1 MEKLLAK
8 DYPDLPVEELF
19 GASSLYR
26 LEETLRSDTRIHVIH
41 NFNDFLLDDQAKR
54 FLDRT
59 LGERICWFPDGGH
72 LGNLYRDEVMAEI
85 GRILGVDTSLRS
97 TGLAMVEAAGTD
109 VRFLDCR
116 PIRNPAKLS
125 MAECLVNIAE
135 TLERYLDEWKPAEV
149 AMEGI
154 FFCKNARTSLVLGHA
169 RGVVVA
175 TCARRGLP
183 MAEYPPARVKQ
194 AVTGSGRATKGQM
207 QRMMQRVFALPELPQ
222 EDAADALAIAS
233 AHAHARRLAAAM
245 RR

>member
-1 MEKLLAK
+1 MRGFDA
-8 DYPDLPVEELF
+8 
-19 GASSLYR
+19 
-26 LEETLRSDTRIHVIH
+26 
-41 NFNDFLLDDQAKR
+41 R
-54 FLDRT
+54 FLEQYRARRAA
-59 LGERICWFPDGGH
+59 GEPAPPPRAPRAPV
-72 LGNLYRDEVMAEI
+72 RDALPFRPAAGAGPV
-85 GRILGVDTSLRS
+85 RILGVDTSLRS

-125 MAECLVNIAE
+125 LPDCLVNIAE
-135 TLERYLDEWKPAEV
+135 TLERYIDDWKPDEV

-194 AVTGSGRATKGQM
+194 AVTGTGRATKGQM
-207 QRMMQRVFALPELPQ
+207 QRMMQRVFALPDLPQ
-222 EDAADALAIAS
+222 EDAADALAIAT
-233 AHAHARRLAAAM
+233 AHAHARRLAAL

>member
-1 MEKLLAK
+1 MKGFDA
-8 DYPDLPVEELF
+8 
-19 GASSLYR
+19 
-26 LEETLRSDTRIHVIH
+26 
-41 NFNDFLLDDQAKR
+41 R
-54 FLDRT
+54 FLEQYRAR
-59 LGERICWFPDGGH
+59 LAAGEPAPPPRAPRAPVRAALPFSPAPAAAGP
-72 LGNLYRDEVMAEI
+72 V
-85 GRILGVDTSLRS
+85 RILGVDTSLRS

>member
-1 MEKLLAK
+1 MTGGV
-8 DYPDLPVEELF
+8 VESKGMKGF
-19 GASSLYR
+19 DA
-26 LEETLRSDTRIHVIH
+26 
-41 NFNDFLLDDQAKR
+41 R
-54 FLDRT
+54 FLEQYRARRAA
-59 LGERICWFPDGGH
+59 GEPAPPPRARRAPVRAALPFSPAPAAAGP
-72 LGNLYRDEVMAEI
+72 V
-85 GRILGVDTSLRS
+85 RILGVDTSLRS

-116 PIRNPAKLS
+116 TIRNPAKLS

-135 TLERYLDEWKPAEV
+135 TLERYIDEWKPDEV

-175 TCARRGLP
+175 TCARRKLP

-194 AVTGSGRATKGQM
+194 AVTGTGRATKGQM
-207 QRMMQRVFALPELPQ
+207 QRMMQRVFALADLPQ

-233 AHAHARRLAAAM
+233 AHAHARHLAAAM

>member
-1 MEKLLAK
+1 MKGFDA
-8 DYPDLPVEELF
+8 
-19 GASSLYR
+19 
-26 LEETLRSDTRIHVIH
+26 
-41 NFNDFLLDDQAKR
+41 R
-54 FLDRT
+54 FLEQYRARRAA
-59 LGERICWFPDGGH
+59 GEPAPPPRAPRAPVRAALPFAPAPAAAGP
-72 LGNLYRDEVMAEI
+72 V
-85 GRILGVDTSLRS
+85 RILGVDTSLRS

-135 TLERYLDEWKPAEV
+135 TLERYIDEWKPDEV

-175 TCARRGLP
+175 TCARRKLP

-194 AVTGSGRATKGQM
+194 AVTGTGRATKGQM
-207 QRMMQRVFALPELPQ
+207 QRMMQRVFALADLPQ